1 MLDELRKVV
10 DLQGPEFPV
19 AELMNLMAN
28 AVKDIERVNR
38 LTEVRVVG
46 RGADYKVVVHD
57 EGKTKNM

>member
-1 MLDELRKVV
+1 
-10 DLQGPEFPV
+10 
-19 AELMNLMAN
+19 MNLMAD